1 MRIVELDSKH
11 EVLFA
16 IYAEYQKD
24 IIDMKSVSFKSLE
37 MDSRVFIT
45 ALLKL
50 KNEGFIEGLVVH
62 PPNARRA
69 EKVIAI
75 MMEDVM
81 PTRFGVEYVEN
92 KLEIKQDLSAQ
103 EKLKLMA
110 AKFGKFGF
118 EILKKYVVMKLESF
132 V

>member
-1 MRIVELDSKH
+1 MRIMELDSKH

-62 PPNARRA
+62 PPNSRRA

-110 AKFGKFGF
+110 DKFGKFGF